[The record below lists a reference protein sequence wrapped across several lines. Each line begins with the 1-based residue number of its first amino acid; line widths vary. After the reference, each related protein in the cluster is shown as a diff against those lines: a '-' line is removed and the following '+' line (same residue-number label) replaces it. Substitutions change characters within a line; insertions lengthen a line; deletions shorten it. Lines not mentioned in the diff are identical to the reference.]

1 MFSDELTQLGV
12 LVLVA
17 VAIGAIVFSLLFPYF
32 SGEKQVEKR
41 RHKVVESRAERAA
54 RASQAEQA
62 SNRRKAVAETLKE
75 IEDRQKARRK
85 LTLRL
90 RLQRAGLDITPRAFW
105 IASAISGAV
114 CAIIVLLA
122 FPGVPMITAAAGAFV
137 GTFGVPRWVLNR
149 LTKRRQ
155 NKFLDE
161 FANAIDVIVRG
172 VKSGLPLND
181 CLGIIARESPQPICG
196 EFRELVEQQRV
207 GVPLSDCFDRMM
219 MRMPLPEVKFFAI
232 VVAIQQQAGG
242 SLSEALGNLSG
253 VLRDRKKLQ
262 AKVKA
267 LSAEA
272 KASAAV
278 LGSLPFIV
286 MLMVYIST
294 PDYISL
300 LWTTKSG
307 QFMLAFAAGW
317 MTIGLL
323 VMKKMINFRY

>member
-1 MFSDELTQLGV
+1 MVIDELMHFGV
-12 LVLVA
+12 LALA
-17 VAIGAIVFSLLFPYF
+17 AAAIGAVAYILLFPYF
-32 SGEKQVEKR
+32 SGERLVQKR
-41 RHKVVESRAERAA
+41 RHSVVESRAARVA
-54 RASQAEQA
+54 RATQAEHV
-62 SNRRKAVAETLKE
+62 SNRRKAVADTLKE
-75 IEDRQKARRK
+75 LEERQNPKQK

-90 RLQRAGLDITPRAFW
+90 RLQRAGLDITPRAYW
-105 IASAISGAV
+105 IASGISGAA
-114 CAIIVLLA
+114 CGLLMLVL
-122 FPGVPMITAAAGAFV
+122 FPNVPATPAAGAFV
-137 GTFGVPRWVLNR
+137 GTFGLPRWVLGW

-155 NKFLDE
+155 NKFIEE

-207 GVPLSDCFDRMM
+207 GVPLMECFDRMM
-219 MRMPLPEVKFFAI
+219 MRMPLAEVKFFAI

-253 VLRDRKKLQ
+253 VLRDRKRLQ

-278 LGSLPFIV
+278 LGALPFTV

-294 PDYISL
+294 PEYIAY

-307 QFMLAFAAGW
+307 QFMLAFAAIW
-317 MTIGLL
+317 MSMGLL
-323 VMKKMINFRY
+323 VMRKMINFKY

>member
-1 MFSDELTQLGV
+1 MFSDEFTQLGV

-17 VAIGAIVFSLLFPYF
+17 VAIGAVAFSLLFPYF

-41 RHKVVESRAERAA
+41 RLKVVESRAERVA

-75 IEDRQKARRK
+75 IDDRQKSKQK
-85 LTLRL
+85 LSLRL
-90 RLQRAGLDITPRAFW
+90 RLQRAGLDVTPRAFW
-105 IASAISGAV
+105 MASVISGVV
-114 CAIIVLLA
+114 CAILMFLL
-122 FPGVPMITAAAGAFV
+122 FPSISVVTAAAGAFV
-137 GTFGVPRWVLNR
+137 GTLGLPRWVLNR

-181 CLGIIARESPQPICG
+181 CLGIIARESPEPICG
-196 EFRELVEQQRV
+196 EFRELVDQQRV

-294 PDYISL
+294 PEYIAL
-300 LWTTKSG
+300 LWSTKSG
-307 QFMLAFAAGW
+307 QFMLAFAAVW
-317 MTIGLL
+317 MTMGLL
-323 VMKKMINFRY
+323 VMRKMINFKY